1 MLIVLDQNYR
11 PIATSDMTIT
21 QGDAALGRL
30 LVVAPPAVGIAA
42 SFQLPDE
49 TITQK
54 YPLFMNPAKVPDEV
68 DYYVYSLNVKS
79 DVFSGVSGKL
89 LIQLW
94 ISIPYAD
101 PNQEFTSITGAAET
115 AQEFSVDPI
124 EMNVLR
130 GAVTIPQV
138 GKDIPSDET
147 WTALLN
153 GIATLNSVVSDI
165 SKHSVKAISGVENM
179 WTLGTGYYKL
189 IVGGLIRLKF
199 LSTTD
204 ALWDKN
210 EDMLVWVDNKTGD
223 NATFIAMNAPSRDS
237 TGGMPSN
244 PTFIYGYS
252 YNNGSAYSRKTFE
265 LKTYAEPY
273 KPGYGISIVDQT
285 ISVSLPVAETQ
296 SV

>member
-89 LIQLW
+89 LIQLTA
-94 ISIPYAD
+94 SITGSD
-101 PNQEFTSITGAAET
+101 GTNQEFA
-115 AQEFSVDPI
+115 VDPI

-147 WTALLN
+147 WTALLD
-153 GIATLNSVVSDI
+153 GIAILNSVVGDMQ
-165 SKHSVKAISGVENM
+165 KHVVKAISGVENM

-189 IVGGLIRLKF
+189 LAGGIIRLQAN
-199 LSTTD
+199 SYND
-204 ALWDKN
+204 ALTQSN
-210 EDMLVWVDNKTGD
+210 EDMLVWVDNKTGK
-223 NATFIAMNAPSRDS
+223 NATFIAMNAPSRD
-237 TGGMPSN
+237 TGGAMPSDPN
-244 PTFIYGYS
+244 FIYGYS
-252 YNNGSAYSRKTFE
+252 YNNGYSYSRKNFA

-273 KPGYGISIVDQT
+273 RAGYGISIDNQT

>member
-54 YPLFMNPAKVPDEV
+54 YPLFMNQAKVPDEV

-79 DVFSGVSGKL
+79 NIFSGVSGKL
-89 LIQLW
+89 LIQLTA
-94 ISIPYAD
+94 SITGSD
-101 PNQEFTSITGAAET
+101 GTNQEFA
-115 AQEFSVDPI
+115 VDPI

-153 GIATLNSVVSDI
+153 GIATLNSVVSDM

-189 IVGGLIRLKF
+189 IVGGLIRLKI

-237 TGGMPSN
+237 TGAMPSN

-273 KPGYGISIVDQT
+273 KAGYGIEIANQT
-285 ISVSLPVAETQ
+285 ISVNLPVAETQ

>member
-79 DVFSGVSGKL
+79 NVFSGVSGKL
-89 LIQLW
+89 LIQLTA
-94 ISIPYAD
+94 SITGSD
-101 PNQEFTSITGAAET
+101 GTNQEFA
-115 AQEFSVDPI
+115 VDPI

-147 WTALLN
+147 WTALLD
-153 GIATLNSVVSDI
+153 GIAILNSVVGDMQ
-165 SKHSVKAISGVENM
+165 KHVVKAISGVENM

-189 IVGGLIRLKF
+189 LAGGIIRLQAN
-199 LSTTD
+199 SYND
-204 ALWDKN
+204 ALTQSN
-210 EDMLVWVDNKTGD
+210 EDMLVWVDNKSGK
-223 NATFIAMNAPSRDS
+223 NATFIAMNAISRDS
-237 TGGMPSN
+237 TGGMPSDPN
-244 PTFIYGYS
+244 FIYGYS
-252 YNNGSAYSRKTFE
+252 YNNGYSYSRKNFA

-273 KPGYGISIVDQT
+273 RAGYGISIDNQT

>member
-79 DVFSGVSGKL
+79 NIFSGVSGKL
-89 LIQLW
+89 LIQLTA
-94 ISIPYAD
+94 SITGLGGT
-101 PNQEFTSITGAAET
+101 NQEFA
-115 AQEFSVDPI
+115 VDPI

-147 WTALLN
+147 WAALLN
-153 GIATLNSVVSDI
+153 GIATLNSVVSDM

-179 WTLGTGYYKL
+179 WMLGTGYYKL
-189 IVGGLIRLKF
+189 IVGGLIRLK
-199 LSTTD
+199 LSSTTD

-210 EDMLVWVDNKTGD
+210 EDMLVWVDNKTGK

-237 TGGMPSN
+237 TGAMPSN

-252 YNNGSAYSRKTFE
+252 YNNGTAYSRKTFE

-273 KPGYGISIVDQT
+273 KAGYGIAIDNQT
-285 ISVSLPVAETQ
+285 ISVNLPVAETQ

>member
-79 DVFSGVSGKL
+79 NIFSGVSGKL
-89 LIQLW
+89 LIQLTA
-94 ISIPYAD
+94 SITGSD
-101 PNQEFTSITGAAET
+101 GTNQEFA
-115 AQEFSVDPI
+115 VDPI

-153 GIATLNSVVSDI
+153 GIATLNSVVSDM

-189 IVGGLIRLKF
+189 IVGGLIRLKN

-210 EDMLVWVDNKTGD
+210 EDMLVWVDNKTGK

-237 TGGMPSN
+237 TGAMPSN

-273 KPGYGISIVDQT
+273 QAGYGIAIDNQT
-285 ISVSLPVAETQ
+285 ISVNLPVAETQ

>member
-79 DVFSGVSGKL
+79 NIFSGVSGKL
-89 LIQLW
+89 LIQLTA
-94 ISIPYAD
+94 SITGSGGT
-101 PNQEFTSITGAAET
+101 NQEFA
-115 AQEFSVDPI
+115 VDPI

-153 GIATLNSVVSDI
+153 GIATLNSVVSNM

-179 WTLGTGYYKL
+179 WMLGTGYYKL

-199 LSTTD
+199 SSTTD

-210 EDMLVWVDNKTGD
+210 EDMLVWVDNKTGK

-237 TGGMPSN
+237 TGAMPSN

-252 YNNGSAYSRKTFE
+252 YNNGTAYSRKTFE

-273 KPGYGISIVDQT
+273 KAGYGIEIANQT
-285 ISVSLPVAETQ
+285 ISVNLPVAETQ

>member
-42 SFQLPDE
+42 SFLLPDE

-79 DVFSGVSGKL
+79 SIFSGVSGKL
-89 LIQLW
+89 LIQLTA
-94 ISIPYAD
+94 SITGSD
-101 PNQEFTSITGAAET
+101 GTNQEFA
-115 AQEFSVDPI
+115 VDPI

-153 GIATLNSVVSDI
+153 GIATLNSVVADI

-179 WTLGTGYYKL
+179 WELGTGYYKL
-189 IVGGLIRLKF
+189 VGGLIRLKN

-210 EDMLVWVDNKTGD
+210 EDMLVWVDNKTGK

-237 TGGMPSN
+237 TGAMPSN

-273 KPGYGISIVDQT
+273 TAGYGINITGQE
-285 ISVSLPVAETQ
+285 ISVSLPLAETQ

>member
-54 YPLFMNPAKVPDEV
+54 YPLFMNPAKVPDDV

-89 LIQLW
+89 LIQLTA
-94 ISIPYAD
+94 SITGSD
-101 PNQEFTSITGAAET
+101 GTNQEFA
-115 AQEFSVDPI
+115 VDPI

-153 GIATLNSVVSDI
+153 GIATLNSVVADI

-189 IVGGLIRLKF
+189 LAGAVIRLK
-199 LSTTD
+199 LLNTTD
-204 ALWDKN
+204 AIVNVN
-210 EDMLVWVDNKTGD
+210 EDMLVWVDNKTGN

-237 TGGMPSN
+237 TGSMPSN

-252 YNNGSAYSRKTFE
+252 RGNGSSYSRNNFE

-273 KPGYGISIVDQT
+273 KAGYGIAIDDQT

>member
-79 DVFSGVSGKL
+79 NIFSGVSGKL
-89 LIQLW
+89 LIQLTA
-94 ISIPYAD
+94 SITGLGGT
-101 PNQEFTSITGAAET
+101 NQEFA
-115 AQEFSVDPI
+115 VDPI

-153 GIATLNSVVSDI
+153 GIATLNSVVSDM

-179 WTLGTGYYKL
+179 WMLGTGYYKL
-189 IVGGLIRLKF
+189 IVGGLIRLK
-199 LSTTD
+199 LSSTTD

-210 EDMLVWVDNKTGD
+210 EDMLVWVDNKTGK

-237 TGGMPSN
+237 TGAMPSN

-252 YNNGSAYSRKTFE
+252 YNNGTAYSRKTFE

-273 KPGYGISIVDQT
+273 KAGYGIEIANQT

>member
-79 DVFSGVSGKL
+79 NIFSGVSGKL
-89 LIQLW
+89 LIQLT
-94 ISIPYAD
+94 A
-101 PNQEFTSITGAAET
+101 SITGSDGT
-115 AQEFSVDPI
+115 NQEYAVDPI

-153 GIATLNSVVSDI
+153 GIATLNSVVSDM

-189 IVGGLIRLKF
+189 IVGGLIRLK
-199 LSTTD
+199 LSSTTD

-210 EDMLVWVDNKTGD
+210 EDMLVWVDNKTGK

-237 TGGMPSN
+237 TGAMPSN

-252 YNNGSAYSRKTFE
+252 YKNGTAYSRKTFE

-273 KPGYGISIVDQT
+273 KAGYGIAIDNQT
-285 ISVSLPVAETQ
+285 ISVNLPVAETQ

>member
-79 DVFSGVSGKL
+79 NIFSGVSGKL
-89 LIQLW
+89 LIQLT
-94 ISIPYAD
+94 A
-101 PNQEFTSITGAAET
+101 SITGSDGT
-115 AQEFSVDPI
+115 NQEYAVDPI

-153 GIATLNSVVSDI
+153 GIATLNSVVSDM

-189 IVGGLIRLKF
+189 IVGGLIRLKN

-210 EDMLVWVDNKTGD
+210 EDMLVWVDNKTGK

-237 TGGMPSN
+237 TGAMPSN

-252 YNNGSAYSRKTFE
+252 YNNGTAYSRKTFE

-273 KPGYGISIVDQT
+273 KAGYGIAIDNQT
-285 ISVSLPVAETQ
+285 ISVNLPVAETQ

>member
-79 DVFSGVSGKL
+79 NIFSGVSGKL
-89 LIQLW
+89 LIQLTA
-94 ISIPYAD
+94 SITGSGGT
-101 PNQEFTSITGAAET
+101 NQEFA
-115 AQEFSVDPI
+115 VDPI

-153 GIATLNSVVSDI
+153 GIATLNSVVSDM

-179 WTLGTGYYKL
+179 WMLGTGYYKL

-199 LSTTD
+199 SSTTD

-210 EDMLVWVDNKTGD
+210 EDMLVWVDNKTGK

-237 TGGMPSN
+237 TGAMPSN

-252 YNNGSAYSRKTFE
+252 YNNGTAYSRKTFE

-273 KPGYGISIVDQT
+273 KAGYGIAIDNQT
-285 ISVSLPVAETQ
+285 ISVNLPVAETQ

>member
-68 DYYVYSLNVKS
+68 NYYVYSLNVKS

-89 LIQLW
+89 LIQLTA
-94 ISIPYAD
+94 SITGSD
-101 PNQEFTSITGAAET
+101 GTNQEFA
-115 AQEFSVDPI
+115 VDPI

-153 GIATLNSVVSDI
+153 GIATLNSVVSDM

-189 IVGGLIRLKF
+189 LVGGLIRLKN

-210 EDMLVWVDNKTGD
+210 EDMLVWVDNKTGK
-223 NATFIAMNAPSRDS
+223 NATFIAMNAPSRD
-237 TGGMPSN
+237 TGGAMPSDPN
-244 PTFIYGYS
+244 FIYGYS
-252 YNNGSAYSRKTFE
+252 YNNGYSYSRKNFA

-273 KPGYGISIVDQT
+273 RAGYGISIDNQT
-285 ISVSLPVAETQ
+285 ISVNLPVAETQ

>member
-89 LIQLW
+89 LIQLTA
-94 ISIPYAD
+94 SITGSD
-101 PNQEFTSITGAAET
+101 GTNQEFA
-115 AQEFSVDPI
+115 VDPI

-153 GIATLNSVVSDI
+153 GIATLNSVVADI

-179 WTLGTGYYKL
+179 WELGTGYYKL
-189 IVGGLIRLKF
+189 VGGLIRLKN

-210 EDMLVWVDNKTGD
+210 EDMLVWVDNKTGK

-237 TGGMPSN
+237 TGAMPSN

-273 KPGYGISIVDQT
+273 TAGYGINITGQE
-285 ISVSLPVAETQ
+285 ISVSLPLAETQ

>member
-79 DVFSGVSGKL
+79 NIFSGVSGKL
-89 LIQLW
+89 LIQLT
-94 ISIPYAD
+94 A
-101 PNQEFTSITGAAET
+101 SITGSDGT
-115 AQEFSVDPI
+115 NQEYAVDPI

-153 GIATLNSVVSDI
+153 GIATLNSVVSDM

-189 IVGGLIRLKF
+189 LVGGLIRLKL

-210 EDMLVWVDNKTGD
+210 EDMLVWVDNKTGK

-237 TGGMPSN
+237 TGAMPSN

-252 YNNGSAYSRKTFE
+252 YNNGTAYSRKTFE
-265 LKTYAEPY
+265 LKTHAEPY
-273 KPGYGISIVDQT
+273 KAGYGIAIDNQT
-285 ISVSLPVAETQ
+285 ISVNLPVAETQ

>member
-1 MLIVLDQNYR
+1 MYAAIV
-11 PIATSDMTIT
+11 SD
-21 QGDAALGRL
+21 
-30 LVVAPPAVGIAA
+30 VV
-42 SFQLPDE
+42 
-49 TITQK
+49 
-54 YPLFMNPAKVPDEV
+54 
-68 DYYVYSLNVKS
+68 VYFVFSVNVKS
-79 DVFSGVSGKL
+79 NIFSGVSGKL
-89 LIQLW
+89 LIQLTA
-94 ISIPYAD
+94 SITGSD
-101 PNQEFTSITGAAET
+101 GTNQEFA
-115 AQEFSVDPI
+115 VDPI

-153 GIATLNSVVSDI
+153 GIATLNSVVSDM

-189 IVGGLIRLKF
+189 IVGGLIRLKN

-210 EDMLVWVDNKTGD
+210 EDMLVWVDNKTGK

-237 TGGMPSN
+237 TGAMPSN
-244 PTFIYGYS
+244 PSFIYGYS
-252 YNNGSAYSRKTFE
+252 YNNCTAYSRKTFE

-273 KPGYGISIVDQT
+273 KAGYGIEIANQT
-285 ISVSLPVAETQ
+285 ISVNLPVAETQ

>member
-79 DVFSGVSGKL
+79 NIFSGVSGKL
-89 LIQLW
+89 LIQLTA
-94 ISIPYAD
+94 SITGSD
-101 PNQEFTSITGAAET
+101 GTNQEFA
-115 AQEFSVDPI
+115 VDPI

-153 GIATLNSVVSDI
+153 GIATLNSVVSDM

-189 IVGGLIRLKF
+189 IVGGLIRLK
-199 LSTTD
+199 LSSTTD

-210 EDMLVWVDNKTGD
+210 EDMLVWVDNKTGK

-237 TGGMPSN
+237 TGAMPSN

-252 YNNGSAYSRKTFE
+252 YKNGTAYSRKTFE

-273 KPGYGISIVDQT
+273 KAGYGIEIDNQT
-285 ISVSLPVAETQ
+285 ISVNLPVAETQ

>member
-79 DVFSGVSGKL
+79 NIFSGVSGKL
-89 LIQLW
+89 LIQLTA
-94 ISIPYAD
+94 SITGSGGT
-101 PNQEFTSITGAAET
+101 NQEFA
-115 AQEFSVDPI
+115 VDPI

-153 GIATLNSVVSDI
+153 GIATLNSVVSDM

-189 IVGGLIRLKF
+189 IVGGLIRLKN

-210 EDMLVWVDNKTGD
+210 EDMLVWVDNKTGK

-237 TGGMPSN
+237 TGAMPSN

-273 KPGYGISIVDQT
+273 KAGYGIEIANQT

>member
-79 DVFSGVSGKL
+79 NIFSGVSGKL
-89 LIQLW
+89 LIQLTA
-94 ISIPYAD
+94 SITGSD
-101 PNQEFTSITGAAET
+101 GTNQEFA
-115 AQEFSVDPI
+115 VDPI

-153 GIATLNSVVSDI
+153 GLSAITRQVTMLNSNAVTELT
-165 SKHSVKAISGVENM
+165 GQNNM
-179 WTLGTGYYKL
+179 WSLKTGYYKL
-189 IVGGLIRLKF
+189 VAGAFIDLTRYN
-199 LSTTD
+199 STGRI
-204 ALWDKN
+204 LN
-210 EDMLVWVDNKTGD
+210 EREDMLLWVDNKNRK
-223 NATFIAMNAPSRDS
+223 NATFIAMNAPNRDS
-237 TGGMPSN
+237 TGGMPSD
-244 PTFIYGYS
+244 PTFFYGYS
-252 YNNGSAYSRKTFE
+252 DGMSNYSRKEFA

-273 KPGYGISIVDQT
+273 TAGYGISITGQE
-285 ISVSLPVAETQ
+285 ISVSLPQAEIQ

>member
-79 DVFSGVSGKL
+79 NIFSGVSGKL
-89 LIQLW
+89 LIQLTA
-94 ISIPYAD
+94 SITGSD
-101 PNQEFTSITGAAET
+101 GTNQEFA
-115 AQEFSVDPI
+115 VDPI
-124 EMNVLR
+124 ERNVLR

-153 GIATLNSVVSDI
+153 GIATLNSVVADI

-210 EDMLVWVDNKTGD
+210 EDMLVWVDNKTGK

-237 TGGMPSN
+237 TGAMPSN

-273 KPGYGISIVDQT
+273 KAGYGIEIDNQT
-285 ISVSLPVAETQ
+285 ISVNLPVAETQ

>member
-79 DVFSGVSGKL
+79 NIFSGVSGKL
-89 LIQLW
+89 LIQLTA
-94 ISIPYAD
+94 SITGSGGT
-101 PNQEFTSITGAAET
+101 NQEFA
-115 AQEFSVDPI
+115 VDPI

-153 GIATLNSVVSDI
+153 GIATLNSVVSDM

-189 IVGGLIRLKF
+189 IVGGLIRLK
-199 LSTTD
+199 LSSTTD

-210 EDMLVWVDNKTGD
+210 EDMLVWVDNKTGK

-237 TGGMPSN
+237 TGAMPSN

-252 YNNGSAYSRKTFE
+252 YNNGTAYSRKTFE

-273 KPGYGISIVDQT
+273 KAGYGIAIDNQT
-285 ISVSLPVAETQ
+285 ISVNLPVAETQ

>member
-79 DVFSGVSGKL
+79 NIFSGVSGKL
-89 LIQLW
+89 LIQLTA
-94 ISIPYAD
+94 SITGSD
-101 PNQEFTSITGAAET
+101 GTNQEFA
-115 AQEFSVDPI
+115 VDPI

-147 WTALLN
+147 WTSLLN
-153 GIATLNSVVSDI
+153 GLSAITRQVTILNSNAVTWLDNE
-165 SKHSVKAISGVENM
+165 HNL
-179 WTLGTGYYKL
+179 LGLNTGYYKVKKGAKIYL
-189 IVGGLIRLKF
+189 DNTKTKNL
-199 LSTTD
+199 TD
-204 ALWDKN
+204 SS
-210 EDMLVWVDNKTGD
+210 EDMLLFVEHNSTYQAAFVAIK
-223 NATFIAMNAPSRDS
+223 APRKQSQ
-237 TGGMPSN
+237 GYFYKNN
-244 PTFIYGYS
+244 PKFIYGYS
-252 YNNGSAYSRKTFE
+252 NAAASEMNEFE

-273 KPGYGISIVDQT
+273 KEGYGISIVDQT
-285 ISVSLPVAETQ
+285 ISVNLPVAETQ

>member
-79 DVFSGVSGKL
+79 NIFSGVSGKL
-89 LIQLW
+89 LIQLTA
-94 ISIPYAD
+94 SITGLGGT
-101 PNQEFTSITGAAET
+101 NQEFA
-115 AQEFSVDPI
+115 VDPI

-153 GIATLNSVVSDI
+153 GIATLNSVVSDM

-189 IVGGLIRLKF
+189 IVGGLIRLKN

-204 ALWDKN
+204 ALWAKN
-210 EDMLVWVDNKTGD
+210 EDMLVWVDNKTGK

-237 TGGMPSN
+237 TGAMPSN

-273 KPGYGISIVDQT
+273 KAGYGIEIANQT

>member
-79 DVFSGVSGKL
+79 NIFSGVSGKL
-89 LIQLW
+89 LIQLTA
-94 ISIPYAD
+94 SITGSD
-101 PNQEFTSITGAAET
+101 GTNQEFAVA
-115 AQEFSVDPI
+115 PI
-124 EMNVLR
+124 EMNVLK
-130 GAVTIPQV
+130 GAVTIPQA
-138 GKDIPSDET
+138 GKDIPSDAT
-147 WTALLN
+147 WTSLLT
-153 GIATLNSVVSDI
+153 GISSLSSAVADME
-165 SKHSVKAISGVENM
+165 KHAVTAISGVDNM
-179 WTLGTGYYKL
+179 WDLKTGYYKL
-189 IVGGLIRLKF
+189 LAGGMIRLKF

-204 ALWDKN
+204 ALINTN
-210 EDMLVWVDNKTGD
+210 EDMLVWVDNKTSK
-223 NATFIAMNAPSRDS
+223 NATFIAMNAPNRDS

-252 YNNGSAYSRKTFE
+252 YNNGSSYSRKEFA

-273 KPGYGISIVDQT
+273 TAGYGINITGQE
-285 ISVSLPVAETQ
+285 ISVSLPIAETQ

>member
-42 SFQLPDE
+42 SFQLSDE

-89 LIQLW
+89 LIQLTA
-94 ISIPYAD
+94 SITGSD
-101 PNQEFTSITGAAET
+101 GTNQEFA
-115 AQEFSVDPI
+115 VDPI

-153 GIATLNSVVSDI
+153 GIATLNSVVADI

-237 TGGMPSN
+237 TGAMPSN

-273 KPGYGISIVDQT
+273 KAGYGIAIDDQT

>member
-79 DVFSGVSGKL
+79 NIFSGVSGKL
-89 LIQLW
+89 LIQLTA
-94 ISIPYAD
+94 SITGSD
-101 PNQEFTSITGAAET
+101 GTNQEFA
-115 AQEFSVDPI
+115 VDPI

-153 GIATLNSVVSDI
+153 GIATLNSVVSDM

-189 IVGGLIRLKF
+189 IVGGLIRLKL

-210 EDMLVWVDNKTGD
+210 EDMLVWVDNKTGK

-237 TGGMPSN
+237 TGAMPSN

-252 YNNGSAYSRKTFE
+252 YKNGTAYSRKTFE

-273 KPGYGISIVDQT
+273 KAGYGIAIENQT
-285 ISVSLPVAETQ
+285 ISVNLPVAETQ

>member
-30 LVVAPPAVGIAA
+30 LVVAPPAIGIAA

-79 DVFSGVSGKL
+79 NIFSGVSGKL
-89 LIQLW
+89 LIQLT
-94 ISIPYAD
+94 A
-101 PNQEFTSITGAAET
+101 SITGSDGT
-115 AQEFSVDPI
+115 NQEYAVDPI

-153 GIATLNSVVSDI
+153 GIATLNSVVSDM

-189 IVGGLIRLKF
+189 IVGGLIRLKN

-204 ALWDKN
+204 ALWAKN
-210 EDMLVWVDNKTGD
+210 EDMLVWVDNKTGK

-237 TGGMPSN
+237 TGAMPSN

-252 YNNGSAYSRKTFE
+252 YNNGTAYSRKTFE

-273 KPGYGISIVDQT
+273 KAGYGIAIDNQT
-285 ISVSLPVAETQ
+285 ISVNLPVAETQ

>member
-1 MLIVLDQNYR
+1 MLIVLDQKYR

-79 DVFSGVSGKL
+79 NVFSGVSGKL
-89 LIQLW
+89 LIQLTA
-94 ISIPYAD
+94 SITGSD
-101 PNQEFTSITGAAET
+101 GTNQEFA
-115 AQEFSVDPI
+115 VDPI

-153 GIATLNSVVSDI
+153 GIATLNSVVANI

-179 WTLGTGYYKL
+179 WELGTGYYKL
-189 IVGGLIRLKF
+189 VGGLIRLKF

-210 EDMLVWVDNKTGD
+210 EDMLVWVDNKTGK

-237 TGGMPSN
+237 TGAMPSN

>member
-79 DVFSGVSGKL
+79 NIFSGVSGKL
-89 LIQLW
+89 LIQLTA
-94 ISIPYAD
+94 SITGSGGT
-101 PNQEFTSITGAAET
+101 NQEFA
-115 AQEFSVDPI
+115 VDPI

-153 GIATLNSVVSDI
+153 GIATLNSVVSDM

-189 IVGGLIRLKF
+189 IVGGLIRLK
-199 LSTTD
+199 LSSTTD

-210 EDMLVWVDNKTGD
+210 EDMLVWVDNKTGK

-237 TGGMPSN
+237 TGAMPSN

-252 YNNGSAYSRKTFE
+252 YNNGTAYSRKTFE

-273 KPGYGISIVDQT
+273 KAGYGIEIANQT
-285 ISVSLPVAETQ
+285 ISVNLPVAETQ

>member
-79 DVFSGVSGKL
+79 NIFSGVSGKL
-89 LIQLW
+89 LIQLTA
-94 ISIPYAD
+94 SITGSGGT
-101 PNQEFTSITGAAET
+101 NQEFA
-115 AQEFSVDPI
+115 VDPI

-153 GIATLNSVVSDI
+153 GIATLNSVVSDM

-179 WTLGTGYYKL
+179 WMLGTGYYKL

-199 LSTTD
+199 SSTTD

-210 EDMLVWVDNKTGD
+210 EDMLVWVDNKTGK

-237 TGGMPSN
+237 TGAMPSN

-252 YNNGSAYSRKTFE
+252 YNNGTAYSRKTFE

-273 KPGYGISIVDQT
+273 KAGYGIEIANQT
-285 ISVSLPVAETQ
+285 ISVNLPVAETQ

>member
-79 DVFSGVSGKL
+79 NIFSGVSGKL
-89 LIQLW
+89 LIQLT
-94 ISIPYAD
+94 A
-101 PNQEFTSITGAAET
+101 SITGSDGT
-115 AQEFSVDPI
+115 NQEYAVDPI

-153 GIATLNSVVSDI
+153 GIATLNSVVSDM

-189 IVGGLIRLKF
+189 IVGGLIRLKN

-204 ALWDKN
+204 ALWAKN
-210 EDMLVWVDNKTGD
+210 EDMLVWVDNKTGK

-237 TGGMPSN
+237 TGAMPSN

-252 YNNGSAYSRKTFE
+252 YNNGTAYSRKTFE

-273 KPGYGISIVDQT
+273 KAGYGIAIDNQT
-285 ISVSLPVAETQ
+285 ISVNLPVAETQ

>member
-89 LIQLW
+89 LIQLTA
-94 ISIPYAD
+94 SITGSD
-101 PNQEFTSITGAAET
+101 GTNQEFA
-115 AQEFSVDPI
+115 VDPI

-153 GIATLNSVVSDI
+153 GIATLNSVVADI

-189 IVGGLIRLKF
+189 LAGAVIRLK
-199 LSTTD
+199 LLNTTD
-204 ALWDKN
+204 AIVNAN

-237 TGGMPSN
+237 TGAMPSN

-273 KPGYGISIVDQT
+273 KAGYGIAIDDQT

>member
-1 MLIVLDQNYR
+1 
-11 PIATSDMTIT
+11 MTIT

-79 DVFSGVSGKL
+79 NIFSGVSGKL
-89 LIQLW
+89 LIQLTA
-94 ISIPYAD
+94 SITGSD
-101 PNQEFTSITGAAET
+101 GTNQEFA
-115 AQEFSVDPI
+115 VDPI

-153 GIATLNSVVSDI
+153 GIATLNSVVSDM

-189 IVGGLIRLKF
+189 IVGGLIRLKN

-204 ALWDKN
+204 ALWDNN
-210 EDMLVWVDNKTGD
+210 EDMLVWVDNKTGK

-237 TGGMPSN
+237 TGAMPSN

-273 KPGYGISIVDQT
+273 KAGYGIEIANQT
-285 ISVSLPVAETQ
+285 ISVNLPVAETQ

>member
-79 DVFSGVSGKL
+79 NIFSGVSGKL
-89 LIQLW
+89 LIQLTA
-94 ISIPYAD
+94 SITGSD
-101 PNQEFTSITGAAET
+101 GTNQEFA
-115 AQEFSVDPI
+115 VDPI

-153 GIATLNSVVSDI
+153 GIATLNSVVSDM

-189 IVGGLIRLKF
+189 IVGGLIRLKN

-210 EDMLVWVDNKTGD
+210 EDMLVWVDNKTGK

-237 TGGMPSN
+237 TGAMPSN

-273 KPGYGISIVDQT
+273 KAGYGIAIENQT
-285 ISVSLPVAETQ
+285 ISVNLPVAETQ

>member
-79 DVFSGVSGKL
+79 NVFSGVSGKL
-89 LIQLW
+89 LIQLTA
-94 ISIPYAD
+94 SITGSD
-101 PNQEFTSITGAAET
+101 GTNQEFA
-115 AQEFSVDPI
+115 VDPI

-153 GIATLNSVVSDI
+153 GIATLNSVVSDM

-189 IVGGLIRLKF
+189 IVGGLIRLKN

-210 EDMLVWVDNKTGD
+210 EDMLVWVDNKTGK

-237 TGGMPSN
+237 TGAMPSN

-273 KPGYGISIVDQT
+273 KAGYGIAIENQT
-285 ISVSLPVAETQ
+285 ISVNLPVAETQ

>member
-54 YPLFMNPAKVPDEV
+54 YPLFMNPAKVLDEV

-79 DVFSGVSGKL
+79 NIFSGVSGKL
-89 LIQLW
+89 LIQLTA
-94 ISIPYAD
+94 SITGSGGT
-101 PNQEFTSITGAAET
+101 NQEFA
-115 AQEFSVDPI
+115 VDPI

-153 GIATLNSVVSDI
+153 GIATLNSVVSDM

-179 WTLGTGYYKL
+179 WMLGTGYYKL
-189 IVGGLIRLKF
+189 IVGGLIRLK
-199 LSTTD
+199 LSSTTD

-210 EDMLVWVDNKTGD
+210 EDMLVWVDNKTGK

-237 TGGMPSN
+237 TGAMPSN

-252 YNNGSAYSRKTFE
+252 YNNGTAYSRKTFE

-273 KPGYGISIVDQT
+273 KAGYGIAIDNQT
-285 ISVSLPVAETQ
+285 ISVNLPVAETQ